1 MVRREQMRLAGH
13 ENGEQTMNS
22 PLNSIN
28 LVVEINGRFFITMG
42 YNSPVNNRK
51 GYASINAATA
61 ASLRYGK
68 K

>member
-1 MVRREQMRLAGH
+1 MRLAGH

-42 YNSPVNNRK
+42 NAGYNSPVNNRK

>member
-1 MVRREQMRLAGH
+1 
-13 ENGEQTMNS
+13 MNS

-28 LVVEINGRFFITMG
+28 LVVEINGRFFITMGNAG

>member
-1 MVRREQMRLAGH
+1 
-13 ENGEQTMNS
+13 MNS

-42 YNSPVNNRK
+42 NAGYNSAVNNRR

-61 ASLRYGK
+61 ASLRCGK
-68 K
+68 R